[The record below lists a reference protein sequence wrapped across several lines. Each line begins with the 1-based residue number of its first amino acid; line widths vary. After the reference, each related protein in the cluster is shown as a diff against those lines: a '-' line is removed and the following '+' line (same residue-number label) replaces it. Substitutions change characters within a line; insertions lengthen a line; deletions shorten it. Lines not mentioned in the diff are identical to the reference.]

1 MGEKPDQI
9 ERHIR
14 HQRSELEENI
24 SELEE
29 KVKSAFDWRTQ
40 FEERPAIMLGAA
52 FVGGALLSA
61 LLPSTSRIRSK
72 VSSLRRASSNDPW
85 TPYTNRETSYTANR
99 EAPHTPPQVESHSAG
114 SSSYS
119 GGYSASKTAETWE
132 NLKNAAIGM
141 ATSRISQFIEDL
153 VPGFSEHYNR
163 AASGRPVAPFSSMP
177 SSGGPSA
184 GGSGSTEKNW
194 QKPNGG
200 SDYASHS

>member
-9 ERHIR
+9 ERHIQ
-14 HQRSELEENI
+14 HQRSELEDNI

-61 LLPSTSRIRSK
+61 LLPSASSIRSK
-72 VSSLRRASSNDPW
+72 VSSLRHISSSDPW
-85 TPYTNRETSYTANR
+85 TPYTNRET
-99 EAPHTPPQVESHSAG
+99 APLSESHPG
-114 SSSYS
+114 SSYPSGSSYS
-119 GGYSASKTAETWE
+119 GSDSASKTNETWD
-132 NLKNAAIGM
+132 NLKNAALGM
-141 ATSRISQFIEDL
+141 ATARISEFIEEL
-153 VPGFSEHYNR
+153 VPGFSEHYNK
-163 AASGRPVAPFSSMP
+163 AASGKPVTPFSSMP
-177 SSGGPSA
+177 SA
-184 GGSGSTEKNW
+184 GGGGSSEKNW

>member
-9 ERHIR
+9 ERHIQ
-14 HQRSELEENI
+14 HQRSELEDNI

-52 FVGGALLSA
+52 FLGGAVVSA
-61 LLPSTSRIRSK
+61 LLPSTSSITSK
-72 VSSLRRASSNDPW
+72 VSPRRRTSQDPW
-85 TPYTNRETSYTANR
+85 TPYTNRDPVAPVESPSTGSSYT
-99 EAPHTPPQVESHSAG
+99 
-114 SSSYS
+114 
-119 GGYSASKTAETWE
+119 GGYSASKSSETWE

-141 ATSRISQFIEDL
+141 ATARISEFIEEL
-153 VPGFSEHYNR
+153 VPGFSDHYNK
-163 AASGRPVAPFSSMP
+163 AASGRPATPFSSMP
-177 SSGGPSA
+177 SSGGPGG
-184 GGSGSTEKNW
+184 GGSGSSEKNW

>member
-52 FVGGALLSA
+52 FLGGALLSA
-61 LLPSTSRIRSK
+61 LMPSMSSGSSKGSSRRSK
-72 VSSLRRASSNDPW
+72 SPIDPW
-85 TPYTNRETSYTANR
+85 TPYTNRETSYT
-99 EAPHTPPQVESHSAG
+99 PPQVESQSTG
-114 SSSYS
+114 SSFS
-119 GGYSASKTAETWE
+119 GGYSASKTGATWE

-141 ATSRISQFIEDL
+141 ATTRISQFIEEL
-153 VPGFSEHYNR
+153 LPGFSEHYNK

-177 SSGGPSA
+177 SA
-184 GGSGSTEKNW
+184 GGSGSSEKNW

>member
-9 ERHIR
+9 ERHIQ
-14 HQRSELEENI
+14 HQRSELEDNI

-52 FVGGALLSA
+52 FIGGALLSA
-61 LLPSTSRIRSK
+61 LLPSASSITSK
-72 VSSLRRASSNDPW
+72 VSSKKRRTSSSDPW
-85 TPYTNRETSYTANR
+85 TPYTNRET
-99 EAPHTPPQVESHSAG
+99 APLAESDPG
-114 SSSYS
+114 SSHPTGPSYS
-119 GGYSASKTAETWE
+119 GGYSASKTNETWE

-141 ATSRISQFIEDL
+141 ATARISEFIEGL
-153 VPGFSEHYNR
+153 VPGFSEHYTK
-163 AASGRPVAPFSSMP
+163 AASGKPVTPFSSM
-177 SSGGPSA
+177 PSA
-184 GGSGSTEKNW
+184 GGSGSSEKGW

>member
-9 ERHIR
+9 ERHIQ
-14 HQRSELEENI
+14 HQRSELEDNI

-52 FVGGALLSA
+52 FLGGALLSA
-61 LLPSTSRIRSK
+61 LVPSMSRGSSKGSSRRSK
-72 VSSLRRASSNDPW
+72 SSIDPW
-85 TPYTNRETSYTANR
+85 TPYTNRES
-99 EAPHTPPQVESHSAG
+99 PDTPPQMESQSTG
-114 SSSYS
+114 SSLS
-119 GGYSASKTAETWE
+119 GGETWE

-141 ATSRISQFIEDL
+141 ATTRISQFIEEL
-153 VPGFSEHYNR
+153 VPGFSEHYNK
-163 AASGRPVAPFSSMP
+163 AASGRPVTPFSSM
-177 SSGGPSA
+177 PSA
-184 GGSGSTEKNW
+184 GGSGSSEKNW

>member
-9 ERHIR
+9 ERHIQ
-14 HQRSELEENI
+14 HQRSELEDNI

-52 FVGGALLSA
+52 FIGGALLSA
-61 LLPSTSRIRSK
+61 LLPSTSRISSK
-72 VSSLRRASSNDPW
+72 VSSLRRKSSSDPW
-85 TPYTNRETSYTANR
+85 TPYTNRET
-99 EAPHTPPQVESHSAG
+99 APPAESHPG
-114 SSSYS
+114 SSDSTGPSYS
-119 GGYSASKTAETWE
+119 RGSSASQTNETWE

-141 ATSRISQFIEDL
+141 ATARISEFIEQL
-153 VPGFSEHYNR
+153 VPGFSEHYSK
-163 AASGRPVAPFSSMP
+163 AASGKPVTPFSSMH
-177 SSGGPSA
+177 SA
-184 GGSGSTEKNW
+184 GGSASSEKNW